1 MMDEAFIPMAQ
12 ILERMLWV
20 GQEIVD
26 EDAGIRSY
34 VHECAIESPVELNVF
49 RDEDG
54 TLRIGTTP
62 PLYYVDTSLRPSYHR
77 LKFMAQLTED
87 VDGN

>member
-1 MMDEAFIPMAQ
+1 
-12 ILERMLWV
+12 
-20 GQEIVD
+20 
-26 EDAGIRSY
+26 
-34 VHECAIESPVELNVF
+34 VELNVF